1 MSTEDDICLWCQD
14 SFSAHGGLVIE
25 LTTEDFKEMFKH
37 DASCKII
44 HYNCFKDYERKR
56 VKDDLKNE
64 QPQAS
69 EHTEHPSIPLE
80 NSSPIHG
87 SRRFRV
93 LFAVVIARWPRAVQ
107 VLTAEP
113 HEYIHR
119 SSSLFPRAP
128 MRFPQEF
135 EMSVPYPPYQPQP
148 LRQPL
153 VQSGRSFPPMYSRFL
168 PYDDYQGYFPGNPT
182 QIPGNDMHSHVWEG
196 IPPRTC
202 IPSRWS
208 PAGTCNIHS
217 TITHTRSLA
226 GYQSLYQECT
236 QSHWTSQ
243 LHNRMFT

>member
-44 HYNCFKDYERKR
+44 HYNCFKDYQRKR
-56 VKDDLKNE
+56 AKDALKNE

-80 NSSPIHG
+80 GSSPIHS

-93 LFAVVIARWPRAVQ
+93 LFAALRNQTAVIQLVVARWPRAVQ
-107 VLTAEP
+107 ALPYICVLQLQIGAPVWQEFESCPPDFYSLPRVRTMVRTAEP

-119 SSSLFPRAP
+119 SSPLFPRAP
-128 MRFPQEF
+128 MQFSQEF
-135 EMSVPYPPYQPQP
+135 ERSVPYPPYQPQP

-168 PYDDYQGYFPGNPT
+168 PYGDY
-182 QIPGNDMHSHVWEG
+182 
-196 IPPRTC
+196 
-202 IPSRWS
+202 
-208 PAGTCNIHS
+208 
-217 TITHTRSLA
+217 
-226 GYQSLYQECT
+226 
-236 QSHWTSQ
+236 
-243 LHNRMFT
+243 